1 MGLHNGTLGNS
12 DPHVLTVSFLHVD
25 IFCDATTEIHGHGA
39 IPAVLT
45 ADVVTSVHCPYATW
59 DATEL

>member
-1 MGLHNGTLGNS
+1 M
-12 DPHVLTVSFLHVD
+12 SFLHVD

-45 ADVVTSVHCPYATW
+45 AALLASVRRPYATW